1 MNLYFSKWHFSKM
14 SGRDF
19 IGVRVLFF
27 FKKNVGFSNMEEQL
41 TKSSWRKPRQ
51 KGIMDVKTGVKHF
64 TNPVNHEKQ
73 CFLYFAK
80 TIFN

>member
-1 MNLYFSKWHFSKM
+1 MAFFENAR
-14 SGRDF
+14 SGFYRCS
-19 IGVRVLFF
+19 GSVFF